1 MINLAQQNTAARS
14 TKTTNDTINNRRM
27 LIQRSV
33 SIDEP
38 VPSFSSPPNV
48 SGLRITMPKRTTT
61 TERVLPTVS
70 ELKQDDSD
78 EKHDVTECN
87 TNTLAWV
94 SPDGPLSPIARD
106 HVHTYS
112 SDTVSTIITSP
123 GSSADHLLAFYV
135 PLSPINKEQELRNE
149 SYPYHACASS
159 GDSLLSDQDI
169 QQIMDQVI
177 VQCAGKH
184 PKGGNN
190 GLPQNNK
197 SHSNNAQNAGQH
209 QDQSNGQ
216 NNASNNQN
224 NNDPNDSG
232 GSANNGGN
240 GNEDDDDKKRD
251 NRGKMD
257 QNDDEEEQ
265 EEEEEEEK
273 KEEDIPP
280 PIRTNMIMSRSKSN
294 GIHVRNDPKQ
304 YNYTPHVG
312 YRAQGYIKISMRLT
326 QEKIPQ
332 NIGERIANVYDF
344 VDKLTGIARY
354 DGTIVELPNGL
365 LFNYGFHHK
374 HSGEVLYL
382 VAHKAKRN
390 GTYFMKDEVYTQYQI
405 YQMFGLKAHELPQSW
420 YTLNSITFMM
430 HKMNDIF
437 RNSAAVCQQC
447 IFKTKWHK
455 LPVFHTMNSNKEIKE
470 YNKQRLTFS
479 ITKTE
484 FIDVVERFV
493 HHESQCAPL
502 IPVIMFN
509 CNGYRVE
516 YIQIV
521 RIRNDSDIGISY
533 VYNPN
538 KNCIKA
544 TGIHLNRENIL
555 HQHQLADPY
564 HDCHCLDSFQ
574 SIIDDLHIGNPDD
587 DKNRVKDLQKK
598 NCALKKKNEDLTAQM
613 KEMDALKIE
622 NEMLKKLVLEHMNQ
636 ANTMTPPALNMMTPP
651 VPVITPVTSNF
662 VALNTPSSI
671 SLTPMVT
678 PTTIT
683 AYNSAY
689 FTPSLTNNTNIVTP
703 QSNAVNPHPVTFGQ
717 YANRVAA
724 YHHCNVSTSTHSNH
738 SNQYVTTAMSPQSR
752 SSRSM
757 SNSMSNNQANFA
769 QFLGTNSNPN
779 VQRNSYCNNSTSFNQ
794 NINKSRST

>member
-197 SHSNNAQNAGQH
+197 SHSNAQNAGQH

-232 GSANNGGN
+232 GSANNGSDD
-240 GNEDDDDKKRD
+240 DDDDKKRD

-294 GIHVRNDPKQ
+294 GIHVRNDPPMQQEVNVVVQDEPLRPSPK
-304 YNYTPHVG
+304 V
-312 YRAQGYIKISMRLT
+312 ST
-326 QEKIPQ
+326 Q
-332 NIGERIANVYDF
+332 
-344 VDKLTGIARY
+344 
-354 DGTIVELPNGL
+354 
-365 LFNYGFHHK
+365 
-374 HSGEVLYL
+374 
-382 VAHKAKRN
+382 
-390 GTYFMKDEVYTQYQI
+390 
-405 YQMFGLKAHELPQSW
+405 PQSESPPL
-420 YTLNSITFMM
+420 TNACST
-430 HKMNDIF
+430 NDVSTQPQ
-437 RNSAAVCQQC
+437 RGSA
-447 IFKTKWHK
+447 
-455 LPVFHTMNSNKEIKE
+455 N
-470 YNKQRLTFS
+470 
-479 ITKTE
+479 
-484 FIDVVERFV
+484 
-493 HHESQCAPL
+493 
-502 IPVIMFN
+502 
-509 CNGYRVE
+509 NGG
-516 YIQIV
+516 
-521 RIRNDSDIGISY
+521 NG
-533 VYNPN
+533 N
-538 KNCIKA
+538 
-544 TGIHLNRENIL
+544 
-555 HQHQLADPY
+555 AD
-564 HDCHCLDSFQ
+564 D
-574 SIIDDLHIGNPDD
+574 DD
-587 DKNRVKDLQKK
+587 DKKRDNRGK
-598 NCALKKKNEDLTAQM
+598 
-613 KEMDALKIE
+613 MD
-622 NEMLKKLVLEHMNQ
+622 
-636 ANTMTPPALNMMTPP
+636 
-651 VPVITPVTSNF
+651 
-662 VALNTPSSI
+662 
-671 SLTPMVT
+671 
-678 PTTIT
+678 
-683 AYNSAY
+683 
-689 FTPSLTNNTNIVTP
+689 
-703 QSNAVNPHPVTFGQ
+703 
-717 YANRVAA
+717 
-724 YHHCNVSTSTHSNH
+724 
-738 SNQYVTTAMSPQSR
+738 
-752 SSRSM
+752 
-757 SNSMSNNQANFA
+757 
-769 QFLGTNSNPN
+769 
-779 VQRNSYCNNSTSFNQ
+779 Q
-794 NINKSRST
+794 NDDEEEQEEEE